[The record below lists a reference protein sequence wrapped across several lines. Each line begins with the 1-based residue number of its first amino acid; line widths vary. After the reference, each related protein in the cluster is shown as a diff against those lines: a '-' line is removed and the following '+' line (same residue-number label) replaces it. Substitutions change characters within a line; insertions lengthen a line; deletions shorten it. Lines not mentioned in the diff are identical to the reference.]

1 MSYSAAEISVFSKV
15 HAALNVADEYAFLR
29 EDGESP
35 VFIGIF
41 FNEKVA
47 REMKLHKIDF
57 EDEEDVDITKLKV
70 CLNKKKDKLK
80 ISFGSDGAISKMI
93 SGDFASWTSVLLDQL
108 TIIEKE
114 NLFSCELSLDMSQI
128 SKIIV
133 PAVSAEVPAVSMSA
147 EAVEELVDILDASP
161 FKALL
166 SSSVKQTLAIKS
178 LNNVVRNT
186 ISIAMSVLGVND
198 PSKFKQ
204 IEDKCNEADL
214 MTDSKK
220 FKADKGAGKINA
232 FIVFCNEKR
241 KQVKEANPEAKM
253 GEITKILGEEWKK
266 LSDEDKK
273 PYKVKCDAEN
283 EERAKNPAASKKA
296 SKKASTKKDKKS
308 KHTCTFRLS
317 KGPNAGKVCGVGVKS
332 EDPNHEDTYLCSTHL
347 KQVVGQKKKEDE
359 EKPKKKKSKKSDDEK
374 PKKKAKKEESDAEDE
389 EEKPK
394 KKKVK
399 KTEEEKPKKKAKK
412 EESDDEEEEKP
423 KKVKKVKKTEEEEK
437 PKKKAKKEESDD
449 EEEEEEK
456 PKKLNKKEVKS
467 VLETKELS
475 DDEDEEE
482 EEEDEPK
489 SEKKSSK
496 KDESDVE
503 EDSGEYDEDLM
514 VHLLNR
520 MKHSDL
526 LAKCKNG
533 PLVDDN
539 NIVWDRVQRN
549 KPYGRWADGKVVPF
563 NKKEKMTVEIWQE
576 DQ

>member
-1 MSYSAAEISVFSKV
+1 MSYSAAEISVFSKI
-15 HAALNVADEYAFLR
+15 HAALSVADEFAVLR
-29 EDGESP
+29 ETKDAP

-57 EDEEDVDITKLKV
+57 DDEDDVEITKLKV
-70 CLNKKKDKLK
+70 SLNKKKDKLK
-80 ISFGSDGAISKMI
+80 FQFGADGDVSKMI
-93 SGDFASWTSVLLDQL
+93 SGDFASWTGVLFEQL
-108 TIIEKE
+108 TIIDKD
-114 NLFSCELSLDMSQI
+114 NLINRELSLVMSVI
-128 SKIIV
+128 SKIIT
-133 PAVSAEVPAVSMSA
+133 PEVPAVSMSA
-147 EAVEELVDILDASP
+147 EAVEELVDVLDASP

-186 ISIAMSVLGVND
+186 ITIAMTVLGVND
-198 PSKFKQ
+198 PNKFKE
-204 IEDKCNEADL
+204 IEEKCNEADL

-220 FKADKGAGKINA
+220 FKATKSVGKINA

-241 KQVKEANPEAKM
+241 DQVKKANPEAKM
-253 GEITKILGEEWKK
+253 GEITKILGDEWKK
-266 LSDEDKK
+266 MSDDEKK

-283 EERAKNPAASKKA
+283 EERAKNPVASKKA
-296 SKKASTKKDKKS
+296 SKKASSKKDKKS
-308 KHTCTFRLS
+308 KHTCTFRLT

-347 KQVVGQKKKEDE
+347 KQVVGQKKKEEEKSE
-359 EKPKKKKSKKSDDEK
+359 EKPKKKSKKQ
-374 PKKKAKKEESDAEDE
+374 
-389 EEKPK
+389 
-394 KKKVK
+394 
-399 KTEEEKPKKKAKK
+399 
-412 EESDDEEEEKP
+412 ESDDEEEEKP
-423 KKVKKVKKTEEEEK
+423 KKL
-437 PKKKAKKEESDD
+437 D
-449 EEEEEEK
+449 
-456 PKKLNKKEVKS
+456 KKEVKT

-475 DDEDEEE
+475 DDEEDECEKEESDEEQ
-482 EEEDEPK
+482 
-489 SEKKSSK
+489 
-496 KDESDVE
+496 ESDE
-503 EDSGEYDEDLM
+503 NDGEYDEDLM

-539 NIVWDRVQRN
+539 NIVWDRIQRN
-549 KPYGRWADGKVVPF
+549 KPYGRWVDGKVVPF

>member
-1 MSYSAAEISVFSKV
+1 
-15 HAALNVADEYAFLR
+15 
-29 EDGESP
+29 
-35 VFIGIF
+35 
-41 FNEKVA
+41 
-47 REMKLHKIDF
+47 
-57 EDEEDVDITKLKV
+57 
-70 CLNKKKDKLK
+70 
-80 ISFGSDGAISKMI
+80 
-93 SGDFASWTSVLLDQL
+93 
-108 TIIEKE
+108 
-114 NLFSCELSLDMSQI
+114 MSQI
-128 SKIIV
+128 KSIIT
-133 PAVSAEVPAVSMSA
+133 PAVEVPAAVPSVSMSA
-147 EAVEELVDILDASP
+147 EAVEDLVDVLDASP

-166 SSSVKQTLAIKS
+166 SSSVKQSLAIKS

-186 ISIAMSVLGVND
+186 ITIAMSIMGVND
-198 PSKFKQ
+198 PAKFKE

-220 FKADKGAGKINA
+220 FKANKAAGKINA
-232 FIVFCNEKR
+232 FIMFCNEKR
-241 KQVKEANPEAKM
+241 DQVKKANPEAKM
-253 GEITKILGEEWKK
+253 GEITKILGDEWKK
-266 LSDEDKK
+266 MSDEEKK
-273 PYKVKCDAEN
+273 PYKAKADVEN

-359 EKPKKKKSKKSDDEK
+359 EKPKKKSKKSD
-374 PKKKAKKEESDAEDE
+374 

-394 KKKVK
+394 KKVK
-399 KTEEEKPKKKAKK
+399 KASKKD
-412 EESDDEEEEKP
+412 DDEEEEKP
-423 KKVKKVKKTEEEEK
+423 KKKVKKVKKDEEEEK

-456 PKKLNKKEVKS
+456 PKKKSKKVKDEEEKPKKKAKKEESDDEEEEEEKSSKKLKKKDVKT
-467 VLETKELS
+467 VLEAKELS
-475 DDEDEEE
+475 DDEEEEEKSSKKSDDEEE
-482 EEEDEPK
+482 END
-489 SEKKSSK
+489 
-496 KDESDVE
+496 
-503 EDSGEYDEDLM
+503 GEYDEELM

-520 MKHSDL
+520 MKHADL
-526 LAKCKNG
+526 LTKCKTG

-549 KPYGRWADGKVVPF
+549 KPYGRWVDGKVVSF

>member
-1 MSYSAAEISVFSKV
+1 MSFSTAEISVFSKI
-15 HAALNVADEYAFLR
+15 HAALSVADEFAVLR
-29 EDGESP
+29 ETKDTP

-57 EDEEDVDITKLKV
+57 DDEDDVEITKLKV
-70 CLNKKKDKLK
+70 SLNKKKDKLK
-80 ISFGSDGAISKMI
+80 FQFGADGDVSKMI
-93 SGDFASWTSVLLDQL
+93 SADFASWTNVLFEQL
-108 TIIEKE
+108 TIIDKD
-114 NLFSCELSLDMSQI
+114 NLINREVSLDMSEI
-128 SKIIV
+128 SKIIT
-133 PAVSAEVPAVSMSA
+133 PEVPAVSMSA
-147 EAVEELVDILDASP
+147 EAVEELVDVLDSSP

-198 PSKFKQ
+198 PSKFKE
-204 IEDKCNEADL
+204 IEEKCNEADL

-220 FKADKGAGKINA
+220 FKATKSVGKINA

-241 KQVKEANPEAKM
+241 DQVKKANPEAKM
-253 GEITKILGEEWKK
+253 GEITKILGDEWKK
-266 LSDEDKK
+266 MSDDEKK

-296 SKKASTKKDKKS
+296 SKKASSKKDKKS
-308 KHTCTFRLS
+308 KHTCTFRLT

-347 KQVVGQKKKEDE
+347 KQVVGQKKKEE
-359 EKPKKKKSKKSDDEK
+359 EKSDEKPKKKSKKSDDEK
-374 PKKKAKKEESDAEDE
+374 PKKKKSKKSDDE

-399 KTEEEKPKKKAKK
+399 KEEDDEEEKPKKKKVKEEKKTEEKPKKEKKAKK

-423 KKVKKVKKTEEEEK
+423 KKLD
-437 PKKKAKKEESDD
+437 KKEVKTVLDTKELSDD
-449 EEEEEEK
+449 EEEEEHE
-456 PKKLNKKEVKS
+456 EH
-467 VLETKELS
+467 E
-475 DDEDEEE
+475 EDEECEKQESE
-482 EEEDEPK
+482 EEND
-489 SEKKSSK
+489 
-496 KDESDVE
+496 
-503 EDSGEYDEDLM
+503 GEYDEDLM

-539 NIVWDRVQRN
+539 NIVWDRIQRN
-549 KPYGRWADGKVVPF
+549 KPYGRWVDGKVVPF

>member
-128 SKIIV
+128 SNIIV

-198 PSKFKQ
+198 PAKFKQ

-347 KQVVGQKKKEDE
+347 KQVVGQKKKDEE
-359 EKPKKKKSKKSDDEK
+359 EKPKKKKSKKSDD
-374 PKKKAKKEESDAEDE
+374 
-389 EEKPK
+389 
-394 KKKVK
+394 
-399 KTEEEKPKKKAKK
+399 EKPKKKAKK

-437 PKKKAKKEESDD
+437 PKKKAKKEESDE

-456 PKKLNKKEVKS
+456 PKKLNKKEVKT
-467 VLETKELS
+467 VLEAKQLS

-482 EEEDEPK
+482 EEEPK

-496 KDESDVE
+496 KEESDAE
-503 EDSGEYDEDLM
+503 EDGDEYDEDLM

>member
-15 HAALNVADEYAFLR
+15 HAALNVADEFAFLR
-29 EDGESP
+29 EDAESP

-41 FNEKVA
+41 FSEKVA

-114 NLFSCELSLDMSQI
+114 NLFSSELSLDMSQI
-128 SKIIV
+128 SKIIT
-133 PAVSAEVPAVSMSA
+133 PAVVAEVPAVSMSA

-198 PSKFKQ
+198 SAKFKQ

-220 FKADKGAGKINA
+220 FKANKAAGKINA

-241 KQVKEANPEAKM
+241 AQVKEANPEAKM
-253 GEITKILGEEWKK
+253 GEITKILGDEWKK
-266 LSDEDKK
+266 MTDEEKK

-296 SKKASTKKDKKS
+296 SKKASTKKDKKA

-359 EKPKKKKSKKSDDEK
+359 EKPKKKSKKSD
-374 PKKKAKKEESDAEDE
+374 

-399 KTEEEKPKKKAKK
+399 KEEDEEKPKKKKSKK
-412 EESDDEEEEKP
+412 EESDDEEEKP

-456 PKKLNKKEVKS
+456 PKKLNKKEVKT
-467 VLETKELS
+467 VLEAKELS
-475 DDEDEEE
+475 DDEEDEDEED
-482 EEEDEPK
+482 EDEPK

-496 KDESDVE
+496 KEESDE

-549 KPYGRWADGKVVPF
+549 KPYGRWVDGKVVPF